1 MPYTP
6 ELSTESCCT
15 LRRIAWAAGLPMT
28 KVINQVFE
36 LIPEVI
42 DKQFVCAACR
52 DNSKCS
58 VCGFSKVKDQNI
70 VPVTLKDKRI
80 MFRDPAEDI

>member
-6 ELSTESCCT
+6 ELSTESCTT

-28 KVINQVFE
+28 RTINQVFE

-42 DKQFVCAACR
+42 DKQFVCAKCR

-58 VCGFSKVKDQNI
+58 VCGFGKVKEQNI
-70 VPVTLKDKRI
+70 VPVTLKDKKI
-80 MFRDPAEDI
+80 MFKDPAEDI

>member
-6 ELSTESCCT
+6 ELSTKSCCT

-28 KVINQVFE
+28 KAINQVFE

-42 DKQFVCAACR
+42 DKKFVCAACK
-52 DNSKCS
+52 DNTKCAA
-58 VCGFSKVKDQNI
+58 CGFGQVKEQEIN
-70 VPVTLKDKRI
+70 PVEIKDKQMI
-80 MFRDPAEDI
+80 FKDPAEEI